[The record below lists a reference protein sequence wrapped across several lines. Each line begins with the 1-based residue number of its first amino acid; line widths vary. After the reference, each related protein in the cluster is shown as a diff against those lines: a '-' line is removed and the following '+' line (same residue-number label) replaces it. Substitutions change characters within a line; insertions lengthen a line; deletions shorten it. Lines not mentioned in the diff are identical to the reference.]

1 LAATKDVFKRAWEL
15 ASSETAALLCAAEKA
30 LGALDGVEL
39 GSPRSVSVAEA
50 LLCTELCGP
59 RFATRVARDLGAT
72 SSDSHSAFIR
82 LLQKAKAL
90 RLLKYTERSVTAY
103 LSAPMFGAAHP
114 PLYKLGSPEALEE
127 QAAAEAAAHM
137 EELKRTAA
145 GFGPFSDD
153 SEAAAAIACAEA
165 AAPGDPLRDAYLAR
179 RQLDELERRDQA
191 LFEAR
196 VREQSALD
204 AAAEAEARE
213 AEDLFVMQELELM
226 VDVLPWAP
234 DHPPCS
240 GGVVDDVL
248 QHVHGALPEDALD
261 MSADLTCVF

>member
-1 LAATKDVFKRAWEL
+1 M
-15 ASSETAALLCAAEKA
+15 
-30 LGALDGVEL
+30 
-39 GSPRSVSVAEA
+39 
-50 LLCTELCGP
+50 
-59 RFATRVARDLGAT
+59 
-72 SSDSHSAFIR
+72 
-82 LLQKAKAL
+82 QKVKTL
-90 RLLKYTERSVTAY
+90 RLNEHTERPVTAY

-114 PLYKLGSPEALEE
+114 SLYKRSSPEALEE

-204 AAAEAEARE
+204 LAAEALLGLR
-213 AEDLFVMQELELM
+213 
-226 VDVLPWAP
+226 
-234 DHPPCS
+234 
-240 GGVVDDVL
+240 
-248 QHVHGALPEDALD
+248 GAA
-261 MSADLTCVF
+261 V